1 MTGQLRTN
9 HQFQATDQHVANKK
23 EPARSYS
30 QFLLKQ
36 NAFCVWLFL
45 LPPILVKAPKPLEQ
59 GFRGIY
65 WEWEGEV
72 WLLLGKSIKAGSSAL
87 TTGSLTV

>member
-1 MTGQLRTN
+1 MWQT
-9 HQFQATDQHVANKK
+9 KK
-23 EPARSYS
+23 SPCQILLAIPVETKC
-30 QFLLKQ
+30 FLCL
-36 NAFCVWLFL
+36 AFL

-87 TTGSLTV
+87 TTGSLTL